1 MQTRPM
7 TRIMGI
13 SGYSFI
19 HSFVS
24 RDPACSPWEQ
34 LRWDRKYGERQPE
47 WDHFQI
53 KYVKT
58 QWVTQR
64 VSQSQSSVGAK
75 ADSSCHCFLGHPQ
88 PPTTIGYC
96 SGRVLSAL
104 TRTIFFFLWKLCFD
118 KTSCLLW
125 PDRIPRKRWRLST
138 SVLSCRA
145 KREKSRNIHGG
156 QKEQLRTMVLQEH
169 RC

>member
-19 HSFVS
+19 HSFIS

-75 ADSSCHCFLGHPQ
+75 ADSSSHCFLGHPQ

-104 TRTIFFFLWKLCFD
+104 TRTIFFFFESFVSTKPAAYFGQTESPESGEDWALPFWAAE
-118 KTSCLLW
+118 
-125 PDRIPRKRWRLST
+125 PRSEGAT
-138 SVLSCRA
+138 
-145 KREKSRNIHGG
+145 
-156 QKEQLRTMVLQEH
+156 
-169 RC
+169 